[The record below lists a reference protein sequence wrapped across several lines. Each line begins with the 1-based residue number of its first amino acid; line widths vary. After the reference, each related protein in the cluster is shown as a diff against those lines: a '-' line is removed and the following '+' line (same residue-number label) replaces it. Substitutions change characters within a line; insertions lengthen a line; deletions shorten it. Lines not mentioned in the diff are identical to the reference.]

1 MSPLMSKRINQNFLI
16 KYHMLVVRTFLLWV
30 KAVIQET
37 KPPGGNVGVTSH
49 QRNARCGLID

>member
-1 MSPLMSKRINQNFLI
+1 MSKRINQNFLI